1 MLNIRACSRWSLAAL
16 ALSAYLT
23 AALPA
28 ASQQRAQQPEV
39 ASPDAVTTT
48 DRIWTRSDAQDF
60 SATIY
65 TPASRTGPLPVLI
78 DIHGGA
84 WSSGD
89 RKAGRHYD
97 LELARRG
104 IMVIAVDFR
113 QAPGF
118 RHPSSS
124 ADIAAAVRWV
134 RLNAA
139 SLNADPDRIG
149 LIGSSSG
156 GHLALLEAVRPNTPD
171 HKGVPVFSPDGRLAK
186 RDDIDASVSLVVAL
200 WPVSDPAY
208 RYRYARRAG
217 LERLTAGTL
226 SYFGDEG
233 AMWDAS
239 VPRIVIAGEA
249 APLPPLL
256 VIQPGEDSNIPQ
268 EMTFDLL
275 KAWQARNGA
284 VEYAFFPGQPH
295 AFGHS
300 PSEATARMIE
310 IVSDFVSRMTPSS
323 LKVEGS
329 RDATATDA
337 ASGALS
343 DRP

>member
-1 MLNIRACSRWSLAAL
+1 MFKTLARSLWPLAAL
-16 ALSAYLT
+16 GLSAFLT
-23 AALPA
+23 ATPPA
-28 ASQQRAQQPEV
+28 AGQQRPPQPAFKSEEPV
-39 ASPDAVTTT
+39 AST
-48 DRIWTRSDAQDF
+48 DRVWTKAEGQDL

-65 TPASRTGPLPVLI
+65 RPASGSGPFPVLI
-78 DIHGGA
+78 DVHGGA

-113 QAPGF
+113 QAPAF
-118 RHPSSS
+118 QHPASS

-156 GHLALLEAVRPNTPD
+156 GHLALLEAVRPNTSD
-171 HKGVPVFSPDGRLAK
+171 HKGVAVFGPDGRLATY
-186 RDDIDASVSLVVAL
+186 DHLDASVSLVIAL

-226 SYFGDEG
+226 SYFRDEA

-239 VPRIVIAGEA
+239 VPRIVISGEA
-249 APLPPLL
+249 ARLPPLL

-275 KAWQARNGA
+275 KAWQARDGV

-300 PSEATARMIE
+300 PSEATARMIDV
-310 IVSDFVSRMTPSS
+310 VSNFVFRTIPWSPASAGGAD
-323 LKVEGS
+323 KVL
-329 RDATATDA
+329 TDA
-337 ASGALS
+337 ASGA
-343 DRP
+343 RPGQQ